1 MDTKKLRQRI
11 LDLAIRGKLVP
22 QDPTDEPASVLLDR
36 IRSEKGRLIAEG
48 KIKRPKAQKNAS
60 DTPHYPYKLPQG
72 WEWCFIGDI
81 AFVTKLAGF
90 EYTNYIA
97 DNLSSSG
104 VPLFK
109 GKNIQNSEISYDF
122 ESYIPESISDEL
134 SRSQITKKCL
144 LTPYVGTIGNI
155 GIHNKKGKFHLG
167 SNVGKIEI
175 LNSDCIYVYEEYI
188 KLYLQS
194 LVGYKQLT
202 KTKKSTA
209 QESIS
214 IEAIRSVLVPI
225 PPTTEQERI
234 IAKFEFIENF
244 LHLIDYEVHN
254 MGEKLNQAKSKILE
268 LAVTGKLVPQN
279 PDDEP
284 AAELL
289 KRINPD
295 AKIVTD
301 NRHYPQLPANWLY
314 VRLGDVVK
322 VVNGKSQKDV
332 ENQSGEYPIYGS
344 GGIIGY
350 ADSFSCLSG
359 STIIGRKGTINN
371 PIFVETDF
379 WNVDT
384 AFGMKPYD
392 GIIDRYFYVFCQ
404 SFDFTSLD
412 KSSTLPSLTKS
423 AIENIPFPLPPLEMQ
438 RRILSEIDRFNHL
451 FSLIQEA
458 I

>member
-1 MDTKKLRQRI
+1 MD
-11 LDLAIRGKLVP
+11 
-22 QDPTDEPASVLLDR
+22 S
-36 IRSEKGRLIAEG
+36 IAT
-48 KIKRPKAQKNAS
+48 
-60 DTPHYPYKLPQG
+60 DTPHYHDFTPP
-72 WEWCFIGDI
+72 FAIP
-81 AFVTKLAGF
+81 
-90 EYTNYIA
+90 
-97 DNLSSSG
+97 SSWQW
-104 VPLFK
+104 VRL
-109 GKNIQNSEISYDF
+109 
-122 ESYIPESISDEL
+122 
-134 SRSQITKKCL
+134 
-144 LTPYVGTIGNI
+144 
-155 GIHNKKGKFHLG
+155 
-167 SNVGKIEI
+167 GKISNYGECLNIPVDNISSEEWI
-175 LNSDCIYVYEEYI
+175 LELEDLEKGTATIIQVLSKKDRNI
-188 KLYLQS
+188 KGVRHKFDKGNVLYSKLRTY
-194 LVGYKQLT
+194 LNK
-202 KTKKSTA
+202 
-209 QESIS
+209 
-214 IEAIRSVLVPI
+214 VLVAPCDGYCTTEIIPFNSYGGISTDYLTYVLRSAYFVNYTQQCGYGVKMPRLSTSDACKGLIPLPPI
-225 PPTTEQERI
+225 AEQERI
-234 IAKFEFIENF
+234 VMQIKLWSN
-244 LHLIDYEVHN
+244 LIDQMDCNKNNLQNEIVQVKY
-254 MGEKLNQAKSKILE
+254 KILE

-295 AKIVTD
+295 AEIVTD
-301 NRHYPQLPANWLY
+301 NGHYPQLPANWLY

-350 ADSFSCLSG
+350 ADSFSCVSG

-384 AFGMKPYD
+384 VFGMKPYD

-404 SFDFTSLD
+404 SFDFTLLD